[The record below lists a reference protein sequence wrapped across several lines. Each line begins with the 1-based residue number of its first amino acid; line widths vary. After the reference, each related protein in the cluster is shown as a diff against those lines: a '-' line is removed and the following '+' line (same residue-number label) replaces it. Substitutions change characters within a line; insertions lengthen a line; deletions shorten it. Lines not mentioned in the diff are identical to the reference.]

1 MANKGLWSK
10 GHKIKQFDII
20 PSGGGEPVNLAG
32 QLAGIKYYEDIIDAS
47 VHVQIVIN
55 DTYGFMGAIPIRSGM
70 TVNLEIEHP
79 SVPEQGFVWNEN
91 SIPLVITNIS
101 DNIADQKREVYVLTL
116 ETKHAVSNH
125 TLRVWEKYGGK
136 ISNTVEKILTKK
148 MNIPKDRID
157 IDETRNNC
165 DFTGNYRR
173 PLFMISS
180 LCPKAITPNS
190 GFLRTTKGSA
200 GYLFYEDQDGY
211 HFKSIDNIMDFA
223 GAGKLQPWQMYTA
236 STGKSA
242 LENNNMTFSGIP
254 KWTENHDIL
263 KKMRSGAYKTANYYY
278 NILTREPVFSEY
290 SIRES
295 LKDLKKAN
303 EEVLIPENVSESY
316 SRITFGTLD
325 NGTMTPNWRGKKR
338 ETPQDQAV
346 YQSQASAR
354 YSALFSQMCEVTV
367 PMNLNLRVGQVIVLG
382 ISRINTESETK
393 KGQNPASGRYM
404 IARLAHDFGSAN
416 GDFTGLSLIRD
427 SFLPYEGR

>member
-1 MANKGLWSK
+1 MSKKGLWSK
-10 GHKIKQFDII
+10 GHKIKQFDIL
-20 PSGGGEPVNLAG
+20 PEGGGEPIGLSG
-32 QLAGIKYYEDIIDAS
+32 QLLGIKYFEDVIDS
-47 VHVQIVIN
+47 CIHFQIVMS
-55 DTYGFMGAIPIRSGM
+55 DTYGFLAAIPIRSGM
-70 TVNLEIEHP
+70 TVHLEIEHP
-79 SVPEQGFVWNEN
+79 SVEENFIWNDTTV
-91 SIPLVITNIS
+91 PLIVTNIS
-101 DNIADQKREVYVLTL
+101 DNISDQKREVYVLTL
-116 ETKHAVSNH
+116 ETVHAVSNH
-125 TLRVWEKYGGK
+125 TLRVWEKHGGK

-148 MNIPKDRID
+148 MNIPEDRID

-173 PLFMISS
+173 PLFMITS

-211 HFKSIDNIMDFA
+211 HFKSIDKIMDMENA
-223 GAGKLQPWQMYTA
+223 NIEPWQVYSA
-236 STGKSA
+236 YTGKY
-242 LENNNMTFSGIP
+242 LMEDNNLSLTGP
-254 KWTENHDIL
+254 PVWTESHDIL
-263 KKMRSGAYKTANYYY
+263 KKLRSGAYKTANYYY

>member
-1 MANKGLWSK
+1 MSKKGLWSK
-10 GHKIKQFDII
+10 GHKIKQFDIL
-20 PSGGGEPVNLAG
+20 PECGGEPIGLSG
-32 QLAGIKYYEDIIDAS
+32 QLLGIKYFEDVIDS
-47 VHVQIVIN
+47 CIHFQIVMS
-55 DTYGFMGAIPIRSGM
+55 DTYGFLAAIPIRSGM
-70 TVNLEIEHP
+70 TVHLEIEHP
-79 SVPEQGFVWNEN
+79 SVEENFIWNDTTV
-91 SIPLVITNIS
+91 PLIVTNIS
-101 DNIADQKREVYVLTL
+101 DNISDQKREVYVLTL
-116 ETKHAVSNH
+116 ETVHAVSNH
-125 TLRVWEKYGGK
+125 TLRVWEKHGGK

-148 MNIPKDRID
+148 MNIPEDRID

-173 PLFMISS
+173 PLFMITS

-236 STGKSA
+236 ATGKSA

-290 SIRES
+290 SAAES
-295 LKDLKKAN
+295 IKDLKTAN
-303 EEVLIPENVSESY
+303 EDVLIPENVSESY

-354 YSALFSQMCEVTV
+354 YSALFSQLCEITV
-367 PMNLNLRVGQVIVLG
+367 PMNLNLRVGQVIELEKPRLN
-382 ISRINTESETK
+382 IEKPTQ
-393 KGQNPASGRYM
+393 KGKDSNAGSYM
-404 IARLAHDFGSAN
+404 IVRLAHDFGSAS
-416 GDFTGLSLIRD
+416 GDYTGISMVRD
-427 SFLPYEGR
+427 SYLPYEGR